1 MSPIPQVTPGV
12 TRRLTKNSPPPRIG
26 VGQKSSDIELTGS
39 GRFSG
44 APQGASL
51 DSLCATQMSMSV
63 RGSPAERGLV
73 EAMYRLSPSGDWIGQ
88 PSCTAEFNSALV
100 PRTLSASTAVAHGE
114 NSSACADGAVNSAT
128 SASPT
133 TTHVGENILLSFLW
147 EVQVLAPGTPARRRT
162 SSRWLWLWAL
172 QVASPP
178 DMSSSWPV
186 MTSPLLRVAT
196 AGCGRSRGSLLSTG
210 NCALITRSSPLTRH

>member
-147 EVQVLAPGTPARRRT
+147 EVQVLAQERPRVGEVESLAVALGPAGR
-162 SSRWLWLWAL
+162 
-172 QVASPP
+172 VASGHELFMASDDISTPSGC
-178 DMSSSWPV
+178 DR
-186 MTSPLLRVAT
+186 RVRPIE
-196 AGCGRSRGSLLSTG
+196 GEL
-210 NCALITRSSPLTRH
+210 